1 MTSLLFMDLDA
12 AERQKRD
19 KELDTIFTTVI
30 HEGSDTLRADRSSLF
45 LVDPDSSE
53 AWTRVAKGLKGEI
66 RVPLDAKSLAV

>member
-45 LVDPDSSE
+45 LVDGSE